1 MTYVCFLIASHLS
14 LAKRSETL
22 KRAVKSCQDQH
33 LPDGVEID
41 VYTSVSVNKDIKTM
55 ILCPPLNTKTTFMR
69 ANHQCSQFVHLTMLT
84 AILLLKDK
92 KPDWIVLLD
101 DDDWLELTYLEKMI
115 ELEGNLRHCS
125 GDMCHE
131 PDGHTYK
138 KHYAN
143 GQKADHSGSMM
154 TFDVFCRAI
163 YDVQY
168 CDVTLGVAD
177 CLFRTGIK
185 ESMTVHPDILIHR
198 STNHTDKV
206 WRTLTSA
213 FVAESNILFRID
225 NKPGP
230 ANNTNNTEDGR
241 IKRIKLN

>member
-55 ILCPPLNTKTTFMR
+55 IICPPLNTKTTFMR
-69 ANHQCSQFVHLTMLT
+69 ANHQCAQFVHLTMLT

-101 DDDWLELTYLEKMI
+101 DDDWLELTYLEKML

-125 GDMCHE
+125 GDMCHD

-138 KHYAN
+138 KYYAN
-143 GQKADHSGSMM
+143 GQNADHSGSMM

-168 CDVTLGVAD
+168 SDVTLGIAD
-177 CLFRTGIK
+177 CMFRTFIK
-185 ESMTVHPDILIHR
+185 ESMTIHPDILIHR
-198 STNHTDKV
+198 YVNHTDKV
-206 WRTLTSA
+206 WKTQTSA
-213 FVAESNILFRID
+213 FVAESNIIFRID
-225 NKPGP
+225 NKHEP
-230 ANNTNNTEDGR
+230 ANNTTEFTDNNSSCL
-241 IKRIKLN
+241 KQ